1 MTLSQCWHGVWKSQ
15 KKSHSILRAKW
26 ARFTF
31 WVDKSFLKMSKK
43 GQFWRVFEN
52 LKLAVK
58 NSVTR
63 QVSFNRTTIGGKG
76 QNSKIQMWHFGWFS
90 NTVSPPLRHQKRF
103 LVDILVLKR
112 GDVGKGWPS
121 SRHVSSC
128 SPTESQCAESPEY
141 RILIERGWRWHWI
154 GVQTGQ
160 PCPFVKLGKLQC
172 RFLKEASTHFKAN

>member
-1 MTLSQCWHGVWKSQ
+1 MFENHRKSLIQHCERSEVRLHFAEKCQKCVHGGE
-15 KKSHSILRAKW
+15 
-26 ARFTF
+26 
-31 WVDKSFLKMSKK
+31 FLKTWSL
-43 GQFWRVFEN
+43 RS
-52 LKLAVK
+52 
-58 NSVTR
+58 NSVTK
-63 QVSFNRTTIGGKG
+63 QVSFNRTTIGGKC
-76 QNSKIQMWHFGWFS
+76 QNSKIQMRHFGWYS

-103 LVDILVLKR
+103 LVLVLKR